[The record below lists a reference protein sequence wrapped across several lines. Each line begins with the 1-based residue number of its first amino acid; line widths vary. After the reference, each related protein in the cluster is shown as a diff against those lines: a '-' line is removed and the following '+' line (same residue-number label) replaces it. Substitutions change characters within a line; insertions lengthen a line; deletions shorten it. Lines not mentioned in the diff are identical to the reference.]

1 MLKNIKIL
9 TQGDAL
15 RWALTLAV
23 FVMDAIWLSASHY
36 SVSGVR
42 SLAIFFTALLGL
54 GLLSAIGRL
63 PRYAAVA
70 RSPYAQRARLT
81 LYCIFLLS
89 AFTAAA
95 GVLQYLVIALNPPVV
110 DARLA
115 AWDAL
120 IGFDWVYAF
129 LWVRGNPLVN
139 VILKLAYASLLLQFI
154 AIPWLLGL
162 SGQERHLREFVTCIM
177 LSSLLLLLISAGFP
191 AHSAFAYYGLGSEA
205 ELQTVSHFD
214 LLRSGAMRVIDI
226 DDIQGLIS
234 IPSYHAALAVILT
247 YVLRPY
253 RLLFMLAVI
262 VNTVMILSTPTE
274 GGHYLVD
281 TVAGLGLAL
290 LTIAVTRRLS
300 GMENFGAAKYDS
312 RVAQGL

>member
-1 MLKNIKIL
+1 ML
-9 TQGDAL
+9 TQGDTA

-23 FVMDAIWLSASHY
+23 FVVDAIWLSASHY
-36 SVSGVR
+36 SVSGAR
-42 SLAIFFTALLGL
+42 SLAVFFIALLGL
-54 GLLSAIGRL
+54 GLLSAIGKL
-63 PRYAAVA
+63 PRYSAVA

-81 LYCIFLLS
+81 LHCIFLLS
-89 AFTAAA
+89 VFTAAA
-95 GVLQYLVIALNPPVV
+95 GVLQYLLITLNPPVV

-139 VILKLAYASLLLQFI
+139 AILKLAYASLLLQFI

-162 SGQERHLREFVTCIM
+162 SGRERHLREFVSCIM

-191 AHSAFAYYGLGSEA
+191 AHSAFAYYGLGIEA

-214 LLRSGAMRVIDI
+214 LLRSGAMRVFDI

-247 YVLRPY
+247 YVLRSY
-253 RLLFMLAVI
+253 RLLFLLAAV
-262 VNTVMILSTPTE
+262 VNAVMILSTPTE

-281 TVAGLGLAL
+281 TIAGLGLAM
-290 LTIAVTRRLS
+290 LTIAATRRLS
-300 GMENFGAAKYDS
+300 TMEDFGVEKYDS
-312 RVAQGL
+312 QIAQGL